1 MFFYIDLSHFLM
13 SSFFSFLVKWTSN
26 WTIFWNILEM
36 FHVYNGETDEAQAAG
51 FLIFTDHFQDPKEG
65 ISNVFMWP

>member
-1 MFFYIDLSHFLM
+1 
-13 SSFFSFLVKWTSN
+13 
-26 WTIFWNILEM
+26 M

-51 FLIFTDHFQDPKEG
+51 FLIFTDPFQDPKEG